1 MDKAMEFLQFFP
13 QFRAMLLSVLPNVVQ
28 GIIAGIGDYYT
39 WQLSERIYGT
49 GSNTAWAAVG

>member
-1 MDKAMEFLQFFP
+1 MEFLQFFP

-28 GIIAGIGDYYT
+28 GIVAGIGDYYT